1 MQDKRET
8 TGLLVGSQSLRNKTN
23 QNKVFLLG
31 CYVQIEKLRKEEK
44 AAERRDVTVYK
55 RRSNTTN
62 EKP

>member
-44 AAERRDVTVYK
+44 AAGRRDVTVYK
-55 RRSNTTN
+55 RSNTTN